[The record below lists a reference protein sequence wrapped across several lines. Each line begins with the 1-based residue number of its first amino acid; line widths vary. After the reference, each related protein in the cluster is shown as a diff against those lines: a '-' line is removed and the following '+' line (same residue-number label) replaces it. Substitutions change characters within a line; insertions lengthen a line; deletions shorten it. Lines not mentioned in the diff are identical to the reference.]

1 MPFVFERHVIRNVL
15 MAAQLQA
22 ALWKA
27 VREDDAENLKFIL
40 ESITENKVDGESLFR
55 RVLQLH
61 RERVLLF
68 LLKETNIDIN
78 PSESGREIFHIVCQ
92 NIRSEETFQLLA
104 LKINSQIMNYISPYM
119 KENAFL
125 FACKYNTPQIIKII
139 HQQLKLDVFHKNFQK
154 RGAMHYAAM
163 NKDVEVIKYV
173 STMIDGI
180 DPFEDDVFGMNALFI
195 TCKYSN
201 LDVFL
206 YLFDLYLHKSIPSFY
221 PVNIYQFIEDSHLSF
236 IKNSFQKNIN
246 NLESNYN
253 HNHNIDNEQQ
263 QKYQKIIEENYQS
276 IISNNINNKKIW
288 HEVSSNQDIEMVQFI
303 YSLKGVDVNQ
313 LNGEGENGFLIACGT
328 NENLK
333 VVKYLHKNTPS
344 NIHLI
349 NTSKLNA
356 FQIAVDKNYHYRISI
371 KLIKYLYEIGIDIH
385 YFEDI
390 FSAIYLLYGQQNAK
404 VDRSNYLRVISQ
416 DFDYRS
422 NPHTSE
428 EDISPYQIPSF
439 WREIDNDADEHSKQV
454 NEWKNRFDE
463 HILHHLSKMIQEHN
477 LAVILRSEDSD

>member
-1 MPFVFERHVIRNVL
+1 MERE
-15 MAAQLQA
+15 QLRE

-27 VREDDAENLKFIL
+27 VHEDDAEKVKLMYESIL
-40 ESITENKVDGESLFR
+40 EYKSDGASIFHCA
-55 RVLQLH
+55 LQFQ
-61 RERVLLF
+61 RERVLNY

-78 PSESGREIFHIVCQ
+78 PSESILQNLFHVVCK
-92 NIRSEETFQLLA
+92 NIRSEETFQLIVQ
-104 LKINSQIMNYISPYM
+104 KINPQIMNYLCRFL

-125 FACKYNTPQIIKII
+125 IACKYNTPQIIKII
-139 HQQLKLDVFHKNFQK
+139 HQELKLNVFHKNSQNQ
-154 RGAMHYAAM
+154 GAMHYAAM

-180 DPFEDDVFGMNALFI
+180 NPFEEEVFVIIA
-195 TCKYSN
+195 CKYSN

-221 PVNIYQFIEDSHLSF
+221 PVNIYQFIEDHYLSF
-236 IKNSFQKNIN
+236 IKNSFQSAIN
-246 NLESNYN
+246 KIESNYN
-253 HNHNIDNEQQ
+253 HNHNIDIEQQ

-276 IISNNINNKKIW
+276 IISNKYKNNKIW

-404 VDRSNYLRVISQ
+404 VNRSNYLRVISQ
-416 DFDYRS
+416 DFDYQI
-422 NPHTSE
+422 NPHTD
-428 EDISPYQIPSF
+428 EDDIFLYQIPSF
-439 WREIDNDADEHSKQV
+439 WKEIDNDADEHLKQV

-477 LAVILRSEDSD
+477 LAEILRSERNLEDIPDFIIEDSN